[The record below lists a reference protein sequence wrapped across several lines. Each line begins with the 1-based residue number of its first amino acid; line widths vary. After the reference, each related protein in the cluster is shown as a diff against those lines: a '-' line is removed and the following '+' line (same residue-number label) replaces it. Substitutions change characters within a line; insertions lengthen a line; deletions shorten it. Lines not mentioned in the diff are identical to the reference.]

1 MYGTSTDSFIC
12 ATYTCLCRLAHYTL
26 SSHAIHTCEEE
37 IFDVWQQR
45 GECTSLNHSITLEWS
60 KDKYLMDNV
69 RGDPEDEKDSVGG
82 AMVTF
87 AWRPSNSLG
96 DGEVIKLVQLAGN
109 FSEWQPIDMTPPPL
123 PKTRSMSCSSASS
136 DCGGSDNMNLSPNL
150 NHLGYWTLQRF
161 LSPGSYEY
169 KYVVTSANQNNGG
182 SENVVWLH
190 DVTKDSKPDGM
201 GGSGRNNILQVEDF
215 HDGKGDSISLSRT
228 LSHDEATTGPSDISD
243 DSDEDEDISIIQKGE
258 VSGDGWV
265 VLSRNREFVSQ
276 EKDDTRE
283 RKSSSDSDETDKIS
297 VRSSESSIEIIEGPD
312 SSQGSRGSQC
322 NDTDISKRELPS
334 RKSTMTP
341 ARAPGCDIE
350 RKFLAPSDY
359 LKRLK
364 DSGFVPVK
372 HFRDEILDDCY
383 YDFVPTNTASKETG
397 GLVNEYPLLSNDH
410 WLRQRNDDWELKY
423 PVNSDHSLPS
433 SLNSNA
439 VSHLV
444 SHYESQKFGK
454 MVLYHQTTC
463 PDDILAKLKIITLS
477 AIKDGESLNDLLSNG
492 LLRPFSKIQT
502 SRNCFKYNDTS
513 EKISNSRCD
522 VNIIVE
528 MTSWGC
534 LIGEIEV
541 IVESKQEVSLAFQE
555 IDRLS
560 KILAFEPLDLT
571 KMAISQVQ

>member
-1 MYGTSTDSFIC
+1 ME
-12 ATYTCLCRLAHYTL
+12 H
-26 SSHAIHTCEEE
+26 E
-37 IFDVWQQR
+37 
-45 GECTSLNHSITLEWS
+45 
-60 KDKYLMDNV
+60 
-69 RGDPEDEKDSVGG
+69 RGDSENEKDSGGG

-87 AWRPSNSLG
+87 AWRPSNSFE
-96 DGEVIKLVQLAGN
+96 DGEIIKLVQLAGS
-109 FSEWQPIDMTPPPL
+109 FTEWQPIDMAPPPM
-123 PKTRSMSCSSASS
+123 PKPRSISCSSTSS
-136 DCGGSDNMNLSPNL
+136 DCGVVDSMNLSPNL
-150 NHLGYWTLQRF
+150 SHLGYWSLQRF

-169 KYVVTSANQNNGG
+169 KYVVTSTNQNNGG
-182 SENVVWLH
+182 SQNVAWLH

-201 GGSGRNNILQVEDF
+201 GGSGRNNVLHVEDF
-215 HDGKGDSISLSRT
+215 HDGKCDSISLSRT
-228 LSHDEATTGPSDISD
+228 LSQDEATTGPSDISD
-243 DSDEDEDISIIQKGE
+243 DSDDGEDISIIQKDK

-265 VLSRNREFVSQ
+265 VLSRKRENATQ
-276 EKDDTRE
+276 NNDARE
-283 RKSSSDSDETDKIS
+283 RKSSSDSDDTDQVS

-322 NDTDISKRELPS
+322 NDNEASKRELPS

-359 LKRLK
+359 QKRLK
-364 DSGFVPVK
+364 DLGFVPAK

-383 YDFVPTNTASKETG
+383 YDFVPIHTASKENG

-433 SLNSNA
+433 NTNSNA
-439 VSHLV
+439 VRHLV

-454 MVLYHQTTC
+454 MILYHQTTC
-463 PDDILAKLKIITLS
+463 PDDILSKLKIVTPS
-477 AIKDGESLNDLLSNG
+477 AIKDGESLNDLLASG
-492 LLRPFSKIQT
+492 LLRPFSKIRT
-502 SRNCFKYNDTS
+502 SRNCFKYGDTS
-513 EKISNSRCD
+513 EKSTGSRCD

-541 IVESKQEVSLAFQE
+541 IVDSKEEIGLAFQE

-560 KILAFEPLDLT
+560 NILGFEPLDLT
-571 KMAISQVQ
+571 KMTTRQICS